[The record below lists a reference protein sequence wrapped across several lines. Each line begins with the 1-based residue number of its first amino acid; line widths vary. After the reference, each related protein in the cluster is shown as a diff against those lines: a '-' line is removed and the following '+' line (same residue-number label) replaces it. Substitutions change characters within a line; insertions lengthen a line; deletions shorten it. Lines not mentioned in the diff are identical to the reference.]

1 MNRNTYYILVLIGL
15 GISTTINYSMS
26 NLTADNNGSSSHS
39 RYGGGWSSG
48 GGSWHK

>member
-26 NLTADNNGSSSHS
+26 NLTSDNNGSSSHS

-48 GGSWHK
+48 GSSWHK

>member
-1 MNRNTYYILVLIGL
+1 MKRNTYYILVLIGL

-48 GGSWHK
+48 GSSWHK